1 MHKIRLVNEYMEL
14 MIIAVMNSW
23 FALLFVCLRPFV
35 LINGTHMC
43 SDVPTPRRLWPAT
56 CTGQTRRRGEFT
68 LQRINKERGENER
81 VNETEME
88 RGGKRKRAGERK
100 REVREGGGWNRGW
113 RGGGVVIPSCNLV
126 FPRPFCPWAAVPPS
140 SN

>member
-1 MHKIRLVNEYMEL
+1 MHR
-14 MIIAVMNSW
+14 
-23 FALLFVCLRPFV
+23 
-35 LINGTHMC
+35 
-43 SDVPTPRRLWPAT
+43 SDKETW
-56 CTGQTRRRGEFT
+56 GIYFT
-68 LQRINKERGENER
+68 TDQQGERGENER

-88 RGGKRKRAGERK
+88 RGGKRKRARERK

-113 RGGGVVIPSCNLV
+113 RGVIPSCNLV